1 MGPRLRLLT
10 LLAVGACTGAKPARP
25 DAAHTSPVAAAT
37 PQPAEPRLVPDASPV
52 QDEPETPPIRP
63 ADVLSGN
70 AAEQVIGESAPPPE
84 TPRDPDAP
92 PLLIT
97 PLGVGPFALG
107 LPRQALLQRLGK
119 GAELSKI
126 RTAPGEPTIEAADLS
141 ENGVH
146 LLHLVV
152 YAGRLVEVTVA
163 ARDHRAITVAEI
175 GVGSTFDDAELAHGD
190 PKKVGRGWVLS
201 ALPGVV
207 FVPANPALL
216 SAPTPPPEA
225 IIGRIIVVGPEAD

>member
-1 MGPRLRLLT
+1 
-10 LLAVGACTGAKPARP
+10 V
-25 DAAHTSPVAAAT
+25 D
-37 PQPAEPRLVPDASPV
+37 
-52 QDEPETPPIRP
+52 DEPETPPIRP

-70 AAEQVIGESAPPPE
+70 AAEQAIGESAPPPE
-84 TPRDPDAP
+84 TPRDPDSP

-107 LPRQALLQRLGK
+107 LPRHALLQRLAK
-119 GAELSKI
+119 RAELVRM

-152 YAGRLVEVTVA
+152 YAGRLIEVTVT
-163 ARDHRAITVAEI
+163 ARDHRAVTVAEI

-207 FVPANPALL
+207 FVPALPSLL